1 MARGDRI
8 CELCGK
14 KYVYCPS
21 CKKGNPV
28 ETWRYKYCGEDCRKI
43 FRACADF
50 HFGHMNASQ
59 AQDYL
64 KDIDLSDKT
73 KYSDDIRMELSAI
86 YAEEAE
92 KKEEVVEQPKEETKA
107 ESNEVSEP
115 KESDTIVELPIKP
128 VEKKES
134 RSFNKHYNDKH
145 NKTRFVND

>member
-8 CELCGK
+8 CVVCGK
-14 KYVYCPS
+14 HYVYCPS
-21 CKKGNPV
+21 CKKGDPK
-28 ETWRYKYCGEDCRKI
+28 ETWRYMYDSEECHDLFK
-43 FRACADF
+43 ACSDF
-50 HFGHMNASQ
+50 AFGHISAEQ
-59 AQDYL
+59 AQKRLSKY
-64 KDIDLSDKT
+64 DLTDRSKFNE
-73 KYSDDIRMELSAI
+73 DIRRNLSAI

-115 KESDTIVELPIKP
+115 KESDIIAELPIKP